1 VVVTGLLLGYRAPV
15 ISSAASR
22 VATQLNWRTIQFLL
36 ENTVFVLIGLSLP
49 GIVVGASDSGIG
61 LWQTVLIC
69 VLVLVTLFVSRFVW
83 SVVVTAVYR
92 WGPQRLRRSSW
103 PFNQN
108 IPVSLA
114 GVRGVVTL
122 AAVFLLPEQTP
133 LRSFLQLLAVVVV
146 VGTLLQ
152 SLLLPWVIR
161 HLTLPTPNL
170 DQEHIEA
177 QLLIAE
183 AQAAG
188 LAALEGAETDAV
200 DARVIARLRTNA
212 TFLSESLDVAANDPD
227 AESLHAVYARLRRV
241 TITAERAA
249 VLKAR
254 SEGRYQEL
262 AVRTALEVID
272 AEETALRAAE
282 DDD

>member
-1 VVVTGLLLGYRAPV
+1 VVTGLLLGYRAPA

-22 VATQLNWRTIQFLL
+22 VATQFNWRTIQFLL

-49 GIVVGASDSGIG
+49 GIVRGAAHSGIG
-61 LWQTVLIC
+61 LWQTILIC
-69 VLVLVTLFVSRFVW
+69 AVVLVTLFVSRLVW
-83 SVVVTAVYR
+83 SLVVTVVYK

-122 AAVFLLPEQTP
+122 AAVFLLPETTP
-133 LRSFLQLLAVVVV
+133 HREFLQLLAVVVV

-152 SLLLPWVIR
+152 SLLLPWAIR

-177 QLLIAE
+177 QLLLAE

-188 LAALEGAETDAV
+188 LAVLEEAETSDV
-200 DARVIARLRTNA
+200 DDRVIERLRTNA
-212 TFLSESLDVAANDPD
+212 TFLSASIDFSANAPD
-227 AESLHAVYARLRRV
+227 TESLHSSYIRLRRV
-241 TITAERAA
+241 TIAAERAA

-254 SEGRYQEL
+254 AEGRYQEL

-282 DDD
+282 ADD